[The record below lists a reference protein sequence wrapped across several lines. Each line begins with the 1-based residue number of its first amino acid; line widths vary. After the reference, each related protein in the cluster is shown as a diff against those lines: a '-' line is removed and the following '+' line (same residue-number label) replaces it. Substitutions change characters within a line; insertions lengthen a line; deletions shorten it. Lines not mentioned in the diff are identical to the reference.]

1 VQTDVSAR
9 RLLGALL
16 VVTLPFAAGC
26 GANRDSGT
34 DNIDARPYSGSAD
47 AGELAV
53 RAVRVI
59 PAEDQFVSSSG
70 DSSAEAYLTLAIVNT
85 GTTAD
90 TLMNATVEGASVA
103 PGGGPG
109 SFRIEPHHTLSFG
122 TPDLGHEGPT
132 LEING
137 LVEPLVDGTTIAVSL
152 TFADGGTVRT
162 IAPVYPAEYVG
173 STNAEEPIKTTG
185 SYPEAP
191 EVESEE

>member
-122 TPDLGHEGPT
+122 TPDLGHEGPW
-132 LEING
+132 LRPHDRAGLPRRVRRQHQRRGADQDNG
-137 LVEPLVDGTTIAVSL
+137 QLPRGSRGRVRRVSPSGL
-152 TFADGGTVRT
+152 
-162 IAPVYPAEYVG
+162 G
-173 STNAEEPIKTTG
+173 S
-185 SYPEAP
+185 SRLR
-191 EVESEE
+191 